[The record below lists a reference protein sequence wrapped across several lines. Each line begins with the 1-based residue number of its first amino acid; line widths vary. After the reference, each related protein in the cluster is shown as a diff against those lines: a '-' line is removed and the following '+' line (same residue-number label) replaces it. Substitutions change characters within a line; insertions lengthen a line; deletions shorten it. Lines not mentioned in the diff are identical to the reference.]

1 MRCARPDAN
10 RRAWVGPADMAITEK
25 REPFRRL
32 GMFGRGIFRGSTARA
47 VGGMNS
53 ACAAL
58 PGAPQQRRSSPCL
71 LLLSLFSA
79 TASSAGESRYHKRA
93 VRYQHDC
100 LSGKRANWN
109 CRLARE
115 WSVSRVEV
123 TKLQVRASWGSTFP
137 KAKLETMGAPR
148 SAKR

>member
-1 MRCARPDAN
+1 MFVGARPAALSGADACFVTGAC
-10 RRAWVGPADMAITEK
+10 RAIRSDQ
-25 REPFRRL
+25 F
-32 GMFGRGIFRGSTARA
+32 FSS
-47 VGGMNS
+47 GMNS
-53 ACAAL
+53 AWAAL
-58 PGAPQQRRSSPCL
+58 PGIPQQPKSSPCL

-123 TKLQVRASWGSTFP
+123 TKLQVRNGEIHSES
-137 KAKLETMGAPR
+137 R
-148 SAKR
+148 RV